1 MPTMRQ
7 VADHAGVS
15 IATVSFVV
23 NNTKPVTA
31 ATRAR
36 IEASMAELGYR
47 PNAVARA
54 LASRRTRIL
63 ALAYPARDHRLGG
76 SGMEFM
82 NAAAE
87 AAGEHGYHLMI
98 WPGANDGPE
107 LTELVGQQLVDGVI
121 LMEVQLDDP
130 RVPAL
135 QSSGTPYAL
144 IGRTADP
151 SDSLHVD
158 IDFEQ
163 TTRDAIQHLHGL
175 GHRRIVFATGSQ
187 TPKSYHNYGPYVRS
201 ERAFRAEAERRG
213 LDPVVVECGQDAVA
227 GRALAERLLIE
238 HPDTTAVLLLNEF
251 AAIGLLTGLT
261 HQGIAVPAD
270 VSIVSMLTSKELA
283 GYTQPSL
290 TIMNSPGIGLGRL
303 AVEHLVKEM
312 LTGERP
318 APVMLPSTLIVGES
332 TAPPSSTRSSARSGG
347 NRR

>member
-82 NAAAE
+82 NAAAQ

-151 SDSLHVD
+151 SGSLHVD

-163 TTRDAIQHLHGL
+163 TTRDAIAAPVRASDTAGSCSPPAA
-175 GHRRIVFATGSQ
+175 RRRRATTTTGRTS
-187 TPKSYHNYGPYVRS
+187 GPSAPSGPRRS
-201 ERAFRAEAERRG
+201 
-213 LDPVVVECGQDAVA
+213 DAVWS
-227 GRALAERLLIE
+227 RWWSS
-238 HPDTTAVLLLNEF
+238 AV
-251 AAIGLLTGLT
+251 
-261 HQGIAVPAD
+261 
-270 VSIVSMLTSKELA
+270 
-283 GYTQPSL
+283 
-290 TIMNSPGIGLGRL
+290 R
-303 AVEHLVKEM
+303 
-312 LTGERP
+312 
-318 APVMLPSTLIVGES
+318 
-332 TAPPSSTRSSARSGG
+332 TRSPAVRWPSGCSASTPTPPRCCC
-347 NRR
+347 

>member
-1 MPTMRQ
+1 MEEAVKRLTATGARVCLVTRRSVKTRCRRIAPIDTEDVRVRERRIAMPTMRQ

-82 NAAAE
+82 NAAAQ

-98 WPGANDGPE
+98 WPGSNDGPE

-130 RVPAL
+130 RVAGPAGQRDAL
-135 QSSGTPYAL
+135 RADRSHRRPERQSARRHRLRADHAGGDRAPIRASGTDGSCSRPAARPEEL
-144 IGRTADP
+144 LQLRPVRPVRARLPGRGGAARPRAGGGRVRPGRGRRPCVGRTTARRAP
-151 SDSLHVD
+151 RH
-158 IDFEQ
+158 
-163 TTRDAIQHLHGL
+163 
-175 GHRRIVFATGSQ
+175 HRGA
-187 TPKSYHNYGPYVRS
+187 
-201 ERAFRAEAERRG
+201 AAERVR
-213 LDPVVVECGQDAVA
+213 
-227 GRALAERLLIE
+227 RHR
-238 HPDTTAVLLLNEF
+238 
-251 AAIGLLTGLT
+251 
-261 HQGIAVPAD
+261 PAD
-270 VSIVSMLTSKELA
+270 R
-283 GYTQPSL
+283 G
-290 TIMNSPGIGLGRL
+290 
-303 AVEHLVKEM
+303 
-312 LTGERP
+312 
-318 APVMLPSTLIVGES
+318 
-332 TAPPSSTRSSARSGG
+332 
-347 NRR
+347 

>member
-63 ALAYPARDHRLGG
+63 ALAYPAQEHRLGG

-82 NAAAE
+82 NAAAQ

-98 WPGANDGPE
+98 WPGANDGPK

-130 RVPAL
+130 RVSAL
-135 QSSGTPYAL
+135 QATATPYAL

-151 SDSLHVD
+151 SDSVHVD

-163 TTRDAIQHLHGL
+163 STNEAVQHLYDL
-175 GHRRIVFATGSQ
+175 GHRHIVFVTGTQ
-187 TPKSYHNYGPYVRS
+187 DRESYYNYGPYVRT
-201 ERAFRAEAERRG
+201 EQAYRQIMTELG
-213 LDPVVVECGQDAVA
+213 LDVAIVSSGQDVAA
-227 GRALAERLLIE
+227 GRVLSDQL
-238 HPDTTAVLLLNEF
+238 PTDFPGVTATVMLNEF
-251 AAIGLLTGLT
+251 AAIGLLSGLRRK
-261 HQGIAVPAD
+261 GIDVPEELS
-270 VSIVSMLTSKELA
+270 VLSLVTSDDMA
-283 GYTQPSL
+283 TFAQPLL
-290 TIMNSPGIGLGRL
+290 TIMRSPGVELGEL
-303 AVEHLVKEM
+303 AVEQLVAEM
-312 LTGERP
+312 TTGERP
-318 APVMLPSTLIVGES
+318 APVLLPSTLVPGES
-332 TAPPSSTRSSARSGG
+332 TAPPPTK
-347 NRR
+347 RRRRR

>member
-63 ALAYPARDHRLGG
+63 ALAYPALDHRLGG

-82 NAAAE
+82 NAAAQ
-87 AAGEHGYHLMI
+87 AAGELGYHLMI
-98 WPGANDGPE
+98 WPGANDGTE

-144 IGRTADP
+144 IGRTAEA

-163 TTRDAIQHLHGL
+163 TIRDALQHLCDL

-187 TPKSYHNYGPYVRS
+187 AAQSYYNYGPYVRS
-201 ERAFRAEAERRG
+201 EQAYRDEAGRRG
-213 LDPVVVECGQDAVA
+213 IEPVIVESGQDAAA
-227 GRALAERLLIE
+227 GRLLARRLLDE
-238 HPDTTAVLLLNEF
+238 HPGTTAVLLLNEF
-251 AAIGLLTGLT
+251 AAIGLLTQLV
-261 HQGIAVPAD
+261 HQGVAVPD
-270 VSIVSMLTSKELA
+270 DLSIVSMLTSRELA

-290 TIMNSPGIGLGRL
+290 TIMNSPGTGLGRL
-303 AVEHLVKEM
+303 AVEHLVREM
-312 LTGERP
+312 LTGDRP
-318 APVMLPSTLIVGES
+318 DPVLLPSTLVVGGS
-332 TAPPSSTRSSARSGG
+332 TAPPPAGAR
-347 NRR
+347 RR

>member
-1 MPTMRQ
+1 MPTMRD

-31 ATRAR
+31 ATRNR
-36 IEASMAELGYR
+36 IEASMQALGYR

-63 ALAYPARDHRLGG
+63 ALAYPMLEHRLGG

-82 NAAAE
+82 IAAART
-87 AAGEHGYHLMI
+87 ASAYGYHLMM
-98 WPGANDGPE
+98 WPGANDGRE

-130 RVPAL
+130 RVAAL
-135 QSSGTPYAL
+135 QATATPYAL

-163 TTRDAIQHLHGL
+163 STREAVQHLHDL
-175 GHRRIVFATGSQ
+175 GHRQIVFVTGTQ
-187 TPKSYHNYGPYVRS
+187 DLESYYNYGPYVRT
-201 ERAFRAEAERRG
+201 EQAFRDVTARLGVA
-213 LDPVVVECGQDAVA
+213 PVIIESGQDTNA
-227 GRALAERLLIE
+227 GRDLAHRLFTE
-238 HPDTTAVLLLNEF
+238 CPDTTAVLVLNEF

-261 HQGIAVPAD
+261 HRSVRVPED
-270 VSIVSMLTSKELA
+270 VSIMSMLTSDEMA
-283 GYTQPSL
+283 HYTQPSL
-290 TIMNSPGIGLGRL
+290 TIMRSPGTALGEL
-303 AVEHLVKEM
+303 AVHQLVQRMTKGTDPE
-312 LTGERP
+312 
-318 APVMLPSTLIVGES
+318 PVMLPSMLVRAES
-332 TAPPSSTRSSARSGG
+332 TAAPPAIPYG
-347 NRR
+347 RR